1 MVVILHTITQVVYY
15 MIKALFFDVDGT
27 LVSFNT
33 HTIPTSTVEALKEAK
48 KRGVKLFIATGRPI
62 QLLNNIPEVEH
73 LMDGYILATGA
84 LCTYEGK
91 VVREDLIPKAEV
103 EALIDFCKQRSLP
116 AVVVGREDIQLV
128 NRNEQFEDIFR
139 NLLNVTY
146 NKFDVPMDEVINQG
160 VLQITPFITEAEED
174 IIKPQLKSCATARW
188 HPAFCDINNS
198 SADKANGIRAIAQQ
212 LGIDISE
219 TMAFGDGGND
229 ISMLKAAGTSVAMGN
244 ALDKVKASATYVT
257 TSVDEDGIAN
267 ALRHFGII

>member
-1 MVVILHTITQVVYY
+1 

-103 EALIDFCKQRSLP
+103 ETIIDFCKQRSLP
-116 AVVVGREDIQLV
+116 AVVVGKEDIQLV

-212 LGIDISE
+212 LDIDISE

-244 ALDKVKASATYVT
+244 ALNKIKASATYVT

>member
-1 MVVILHTITQVVYY
+1 MVVILHTITQVLYY

-33 HTIPTSTVEALKEAK
+33 HTIPTSTVDALKEAK

-84 LCTYEGK
+84 LCTYEDK

-139 NLLNVTY
+139 NLLNVSY

-160 VLQITPFITEAEED
+160 VLQITPFITEAEEN

-212 LGIDISE
+212 LDIDISE

>member
-1 MVVILHTITQVVYY
+1 

-33 HTIPTSTVEALKEAK
+33 HTIPTSTVDALKEAK

-84 LCTYEGK
+84 LCTYEDK
-91 VVREDLIPKAEV
+91 MVREDLIPKAEV

-244 ALDKVKASATYVT
+244 ALDKVKVSATYVT

>member
-1 MVVILHTITQVVYY
+1 MVVILHTITQVLYY

-33 HTIPTSTVEALKEAK
+33 HTIPTSTTEALKEAK

-84 LCTYEGK
+84 LCTYEDK

-212 LGIDISE
+212 LDIDISE

>member
-1 MVVILHTITQVVYY
+1 

-84 LCTYEGK
+84 LCTYEDK

-103 EALIDFCKQRSLP
+103 ETLIDFCKQRSLP
-116 AVVVGREDIQLV
+116 AVVVGKEDIQLV

-212 LGIDISE
+212 LDIDISE
-219 TMAFGDGGND
+219 TIAFGDGGND

>member
-1 MVVILHTITQVVYY
+1 

-33 HTIPTSTVEALKEAK
+33 HKIPTSTVEALEEAK

-84 LCTYEGK
+84 LCTYKGE
-91 VVREDLIPKAEV
+91 VVREDLIPQAEV
-103 EALIDFCKQRSLP
+103 EALIDFCKQHSLP
-116 AVVVGREDIQLV
+116 AVVVGREDIQLI
-128 NRNEQFEDIFR
+128 NRDERFEDIFR

-146 NKFDVPMDEVINQG
+146 NKFDVSMDEVINQG
-160 VLQITPFITEAEED
+160 VLQITPFITEDEED
-174 IIKPQLKSCATARW
+174 IIKPQLKSCASARW

-198 SADKANGIRAIAQQ
+198 NADKANGIRAIAQK

-244 ALDKVKASATYVT
+244 ALDKVKANASYVT

>member
-1 MVVILHTITQVVYY
+1 

-33 HTIPTSTVEALKEAK
+33 HTISTSTVDALKEAK

-84 LCTYEGK
+84 MCTYEDK